1 MIDKYEAAEVLIVG
15 RAQDV
20 ILGEK
25 DIDVD
30 DNRPGGLPFT
40 KQDTPLAVFEE

>member
-1 MIDKYEAAEVLIVG
+1 MFDKYEAAEVLVLG

-25 DIDVD
+25 DFIAD
-30 DNRPGGLPFT
+30 DNRPVLPLN
-40 KQDTPLAVFEE
+40 KQDTSPALFDE

>member
-1 MIDKYEAAEVLIVG
+1 MIDKYEAAEVLVVG

-25 DIDVD
+25 DFIAA
-30 DNRPGGLPFT
+30 DNRPVLPLDR
-40 KQDTPLAVFEE
+40 QDTSPALFDE

>member
-1 MIDKYEAAEVLIVG
+1 MSDKYEAAEVLVLG

-25 DIDVD
+25 DNSAF
-30 DNRPGGLPFT
+30 DNRPVLPIDM
-40 KQDTPLAVFEE
+40 QDTPLAQFDE